1 MKNEMKGSNDSIGV
15 NYLELCDATVGK
27 EAKDAQNVAAGIRS
41 VIKGETKEFLYDYPC
56 HGPDG
61 RHFFYL
67 RSIRVAEK
75 EPIRVVVSHEDITAL
90 ILAEEALR
98 QRERERDRLR
108 HSLELAKE
116 IQQIL
121 LPKDNPKIKGL
132 EVAGKSVY
140 CDETGGD
147 YYDFLKLKE
156 NGNEKIGVIL
166 GDISGHGIPSALLM
180 ATARAFIRQRSFLPG
195 SLTEIITDINVLLCA
210 DAMESNSF
218 MTLFYAMID
227 TYTNSIKWIRAGH
240 DPAIVYDPKSDNFE
254 ELVGPAGIPIGVVPD
269 WHYEED
275 EKTGLEKDQVIVIST
290 DGINET
296 LNPQNKMYGKEPVL
310 NIIRKNKNGTAEQIL
325 KAIIADLNRFRKGRD
340 FQDDVTLIV
349 IKIME

>member
-1 MKNEMKGSNDSIGV
+1 M
-15 NYLELCDATVGK
+15 
-27 EAKDAQNVAAGIRS
+27 R
-41 VIKGETKEFLYDYPC
+41 
-56 HGPDG
+56 
-61 RHFFYL
+61 
-67 RSIRVAEK
+67 
-75 EPIRVVVSHEDITAL
+75 
-90 ILAEEALR
+90 
-98 QRERERDRLR
+98 
-108 HSLELAKE
+108 
-116 IQQIL
+116 
-121 LPKDNPKIKGL
+121 
-132 EVAGKSVY
+132 
-140 CDETGGD
+140 
-147 YYDFLKLKE
+147 
-156 NGNEKIGVIL
+156 
-166 GDISGHGIPSALLM
+166 
-180 ATARAFIRQRSFLPG
+180 
-195 SLTEIITDINVLLCA
+195 
-210 DAMESNSF
+210 
-218 MTLFYAMID
+218 LFYAIID

>member
-1 MKNEMKGSNDSIGV
+1 LKKGTQAISSGDLEYRVKIPRND
-15 NYLELCDATVGK
+15 ELGDLGLAFNQMAEGLK
-27 EAKDAQNVAAGIRS
+27 E
-41 VIKGETKEFLYDYPC
+41 
-56 HGPDG
+56 
-61 RHFFYL
+61 RHL
-67 RSIRVAEK
+67 MRR
-75 EPIRVVVSHEDITAL
+75 
-90 ILAEEALR
+90 
-98 QRERERDRLR
+98 
-108 HSLELAKE
+108 SLEFARK
-116 IQQIL
+116 IQQTL
-121 LPKDNPKIKGL
+121 LPKDNPKVKSLDI
-132 EVAGKSVY
+132 AGKSVY

-156 NGNEKIGVIL
+156 DGNEKIGVIL

-218 MTLFYAMID
+218 MTLFYAIID